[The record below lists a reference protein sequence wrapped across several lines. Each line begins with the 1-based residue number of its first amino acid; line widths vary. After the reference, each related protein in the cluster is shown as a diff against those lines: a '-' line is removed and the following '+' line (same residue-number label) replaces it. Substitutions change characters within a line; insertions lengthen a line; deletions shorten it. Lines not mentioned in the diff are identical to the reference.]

1 MLIMNCRFMIQME
14 KGAAMSELFSYPE
27 FDPQGIKLLTKAG
40 DGEND
45 MLMDIAVYE
54 MKAGEE
60 RSFSSGSDEMAV
72 LLLTGEI
79 SFSWE
84 EKKEWGKRS
93 SLMEEGPYCLH
104 VSKGVLV
111 SIGAKEDSQ
120 ILVQRT
126 ENDKAFNSVFYRP
139 QDCTNDIFG
148 EGLLENKMKRTV
160 RTIFDYNNA
169 PYSNMVNGEV
179 ITHQGGWSSYTPH
192 DHPQPEVYYYR
203 FERPEG
209 FGACFIGEDVFK
221 IKNGSCAAITGGR
234 THPQVTAPG
243 FPMYYC
249 WMIRHLPGNPW
260 TTRVD
265 DPRYNWIKELK

>member
-1 MLIMNCRFMIQME
+1 
-14 KGAAMSELFSYPE
+14 MSELFSYPE

-139 QDCTNDIFG
+139 
-148 EGLLENKMKRTV
+148 RTV
-160 RTIFDYNNA
+160 PMIFL
-169 PYSNMVNGEV
+169 GK
-179 ITHQGGWSSYTPH
+179 
-192 DHPQPEVYYYR
+192 
-203 FERPEG
+203 G
-209 FGACFIGEDVFK
+209 FWK
-221 IKNGSCAAITGGR
+221 
-234 THPQVTAPG
+234 
-243 FPMYYC
+243 
-249 WMIRHLPGNPW
+249 
-260 TTRVD
+260 TR
-265 DPRYNWIKELK
+265 

>member
-1 MLIMNCRFMIQME
+1 
-14 KGAAMSELFSYPE
+14 MSEIFSYPE
-27 FDPQGIKLLTKAG
+27 FDPEGIKTLTKAG

-45 MLMDIAVYE
+45 MWMDIAIYQ
-54 MKAGEE
+54 MKAGDV
-60 RSFSSGSDEMAV
+60 RSFSCPADEMAV

-79 SFSWE
+79 RFSWE
-84 EKKEWGKRS
+84 EKEEWGKRS

-104 VSKGVLV
+104 VSKGVSV
-111 SIGAKEDSQ
+111 SILAEADSQ
-120 ILVQRT
+120 VLVQST
-126 ENDKAFNSVFYRP
+126 KNDRMFDSVFYRP
-139 QDCTNDIFG
+139 EDCTNDIFG
-148 EGLLENKMKRTV
+148 EGLWENKMKRTV
-160 RTIFDYNNA
+160 RTIFDYANA

-192 DHPQPEVYYYR
+192 DHLQPEVYYYR

-209 FGACFIGEDVFK
+209 FGACFVGEEAFK
-221 IKNGSCAAITGGR
+221 IKDGSCAAIPGGR

-260 TTRVD
+260 TTRTD
-265 DPRYNWIKELK
+265 DPRYNWIKEVK

>member
-1 MLIMNCRFMIQME
+1 
-14 KGAAMSELFSYPE
+14 MSELFSYPE

-104 VSKGVLV
+104 VSK
-111 SIGAKEDSQ
+111 SWQCNHAD
-120 ILVQRT
+120 
-126 ENDKAFNSVFYRP
+126 
-139 QDCTNDIFG
+139 
-148 EGLLENKMKRTV
+148 
-160 RTIFDYNNA
+160 
-169 PYSNMVNGEV
+169 
-179 ITHQGGWSSYTPH
+179 
-192 DHPQPEVYYYR
+192 
-203 FERPEG
+203 
-209 FGACFIGEDVFK
+209 
-221 IKNGSCAAITGGR
+221 
-234 THPQVTAPG
+234 
-243 FPMYYC
+243 
-249 WMIRHLPGNPW
+249 
-260 TTRVD
+260 
-265 DPRYNWIKELK
+265 

>member
-1 MLIMNCRFMIQME
+1 
-14 KGAAMSELFSYPE
+14 MSELFSYPE
-27 FDPQGIKLLTKAG
+27 FDSRGAKPLTKAG

-45 MLMDIAVYE
+45 IMMDIAVYE
-54 MKAGEE
+54 MKAGDE
-60 RSFSSGSDEMAV
+60 RTFSSLTDEMAV

-79 SFSWE
+79 RFSWE
-84 EKKEWGKRS
+84 NRTEWGKRN

-104 VSKGVLV
+104 VSKGIMVKVL
-111 SIGAKEDSQ
+111 AKADSQ
-120 ILVQRT
+120 ILVQST
-126 ENDKAFNSVFYRP
+126 GNDQAFDSVFYKP
-139 QDCTNDIFG
+139 ENCTNDIFG
-148 EGLLENKMKRTV
+148 EGLWENKMKRTV

-192 DHPQPEVYYYR
+192 EHPQPEVYYYR

-209 FGACFIGEDVFK
+209 FGACFLGEDVFK
-221 IKNGSCAAITGGR
+221 IKDGSCAAIPGGR

-249 WMIRHLPGNPW
+249 WMIRHLPGDPW
-260 TTRVD
+260 TTRTD
-265 DPRYNWIKELK
+265 DPRYDWIREGN

>member
-1 MLIMNCRFMIQME
+1 
-14 KGAAMSELFSYPE
+14 MSEIFSYPE
-27 FDPQGIKLLTKAG
+27 FDPKGVKTLTKAG

-45 MLMDIAVYE
+45 MLMDIAVYQ

-60 RSFSSGSDEMAV
+60 LSFSSRSDEMAV

-79 SFSWE
+79 RFSWE
-84 EKKEWGKRS
+84 EREEWGKRS

-104 VSKGVLV
+104 VSKGVSVNVL
-111 SIGAKEDSQ
+111 AKEDSQ
-120 ILVQRT
+120 VLVQSTKNDRT
-126 ENDKAFNSVFYRP
+126 FDSVFYKP
-139 QDCTNDIFG
+139 EDCTNDIFG
-148 EGLLENKMKRTV
+148 EGLWENKMKRTV
-160 RTIFDYNNA
+160 RTIFDYGNA

-179 ITHQGGWSSYTPH
+179 INHQGGWSSYTPH

-209 FGACFIGEDVFK
+209 FGACFIGEEAFK
-221 IKNGSCAAITGGR
+221 IKDGSCAAIPGGR

-260 TTRVD
+260 TTRTD
-265 DPRYNWIKELK
+265 DPRYNWIKEVK